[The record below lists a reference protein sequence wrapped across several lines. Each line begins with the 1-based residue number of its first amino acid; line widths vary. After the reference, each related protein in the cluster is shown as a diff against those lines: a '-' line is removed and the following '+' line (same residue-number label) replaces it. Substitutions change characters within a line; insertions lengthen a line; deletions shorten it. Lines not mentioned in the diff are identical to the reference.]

1 MIRSLIKKVLDRVR
15 DYIYPDG
22 KKVFIGGEYSAYL
35 DWRFRAYS
43 DFGDRHNKG
52 WELCI
57 NNCAGAKVFIDV
69 GAHIG
74 LYAVPASIIMYPNGG
89 KVYAFE
95 PSTVNHAYLE
105 RHIELNNI
113 SNCIVSNCLL
123 GDVCEKVEFYEDLKK
138 PNPSGSKILYKKPD
152 RFTKTIKYQT
162 TLDTFCDVNS
172 VIPDIIKIDVEG
184 SEISVLKGALE
195 TINEFKPI
203 IFLSAHPH
211 HFEMMGIDGKELLEF
226 IYEVNYTIK
235 TITGESVNKI
245 SLDEYILDP
254 V

>member
-1 MIRSLIKKVLDRVR
+1 MSNFLIKKVIHKGR
-15 DYIYPDG
+15 DLIWPNG
-22 KKVFIGGEYSAYL
+22 KTINIGGKYKACL
-35 DWRFRAYS
+35 DWRFRGYA

-57 NNCAGAKVFIDV
+57 DSCSGKGAFVDV

-74 LYAVPASIIMYPNGG
+74 LYAVPASIVMYPNGR
-89 KVYAFE
+89 VYAFE

-105 RHIELNNI
+105 RHIKLNNI
-113 SNCIVSNCLL
+113 SNCTVSNCLL
-123 GDVCEKVEFYEDLKK
+123 GDVNEKVVFYEDLKK
-138 PNPSGSKILYKKPD
+138 PNAMGSKILYKKPD

-162 TLDTFCDVNS
+162 TLDTFCDENS

-184 SEISVLKGALE
+184 SEISVLNGALNIIKE
-195 TINEFKPI
+195 YKPK